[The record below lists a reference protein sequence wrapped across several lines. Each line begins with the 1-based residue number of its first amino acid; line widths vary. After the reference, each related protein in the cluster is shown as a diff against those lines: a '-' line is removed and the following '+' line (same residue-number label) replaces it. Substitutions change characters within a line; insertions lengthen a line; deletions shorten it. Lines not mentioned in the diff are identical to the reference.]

1 MAARVCL
8 VHYHEVGLKG
18 KNRAHFEHILMDNIK
33 AALAAFSV
41 NAVSRISGYILV
53 TFNEHQAD
61 EAARVI
67 RTVPGVARVSLAYHT
82 NRDPQEYCAAAVK
95 ALREFG
101 SFDSFKVHAKRS
113 NTDYEL
119 TSIDINRQVGE
130 VLCEAFPDK
139 KVQMHDPDAMVH
151 VLVVQGSVY
160 VYARSERGV
169 GGLPVGSAGK
179 VVTLLSSGIDSP
191 VATWMLARRGW
202 FACRY
207 ISPVVRRRPIRVSIW
222 CRISSVRLSRVS
234 RSAACT
240 WCRLATASVRFRS
253 PVPATCA

>member
-101 SFDSFKVHAKRS
+101 PFDSFKVHAKRS

-169 GGLPVGSAGK
+169 GGLPVGSCRQGRDAS
-179 VVTLLSSGIDSP
+179 VVGHRFSGGDLDARAS
-191 VATWMLARRGW
+191 RRGLRAGA
-202 FACRY
+202 FLRSSADARY
-207 ISPVVRRRPIRVSIW
+207 ERVFG
-222 CRISSVRLSRVS
+222 
-234 RSAACT
+234 AGYH
-240 WCRLATASVRFRS
+240 
-253 PVPATCA
+253 PCA

>member
-41 NAVSRISGYILV
+41 NTVSRISGYILV
-53 TFNEHQAD
+53 TFNEHQAV

-101 SFDSFKVHAKRS
+101 PFESFKVHAKRS

-119 TSIDINRQVGE
+119 TSLISIVRWERCCARRFPIKRSRCTTPTQWCTCWWSRV
-130 VLCEAFPDK
+130 AFMCTRAPSAAWAVCRWDL
-139 KVQMHDPDAMVH
+139 P
-151 VLVVQGSVY
+151 
-160 VYARSERGV
+160 ARS
-169 GGLPVGSAGK
+169 
-179 VVTLLSSGIDSP
+179 
-191 VATWMLARRGW
+191 
-202 FACRY
+202 
-207 ISPVVRRRPIRVSIW
+207 
-222 CRISSVRLSRVS
+222 
-234 RSAACT
+234 
-240 WCRLATASVRFRS
+240 
-253 PVPATCA
+253 

>member
-139 KVQMHDPDAMVH
+139 RFICTTPMRWCTYWWSRVAFMCTRAPSAAWAVCRW
-151 VLVVQGSVY
+151 VLP
-160 VYARSERGV
+160 ARS
-169 GGLPVGSAGK
+169 
-179 VVTLLSSGIDSP
+179 
-191 VATWMLARRGW
+191 
-202 FACRY
+202 
-207 ISPVVRRRPIRVSIW
+207 
-222 CRISSVRLSRVS
+222 
-234 RSAACT
+234 
-240 WCRLATASVRFRS
+240 
-253 PVPATCA
+253 

>member
-101 SFDSFKVHAKRS
+101 PFDSFKVHAKRS

-139 KVQMHDPDAMVH
+139 KVQMRDPDAMVH
-151 VLVVQGSVY
+151 VLVVRVASTCMRAPSVAWA
-160 VYARSERGV
+160 VCRWVLPARS
-169 GGLPVGSAGK
+169 
-179 VVTLLSSGIDSP
+179 
-191 VATWMLARRGW
+191 
-202 FACRY
+202 
-207 ISPVVRRRPIRVSIW
+207 
-222 CRISSVRLSRVS
+222 
-234 RSAACT
+234 
-240 WCRLATASVRFRS
+240 
-253 PVPATCA
+253 

>member
-82 NRDPQEYCAAAVK
+82 NRDPQEYCAAVK

-169 GGLPVGSAGK
+169 GGLPVGSAGRDAA
-179 VVTLLSSGIDSP
+179 VIGYRFSGGDLDARAS
-191 VATWMLARRGW
+191 RRGVRAGT
-202 FACRY
+202 FLRSSADARY
-207 ISPVVRRRPIRVSIW
+207 ERVFG
-222 CRISSVRLSRVS
+222 
-234 RSAACT
+234 AGHH
-240 WCRLATASVRFRS
+240 
-253 PVPATCA
+253 PCA

>member
-95 ALREFG
+95 ALREELG
-101 SFDSFKVHAKRS
+101 LLKVQEKRIRDNIS
-113 NTDYEL
+113 PEDAEEAYDLSMELVIL
-119 TSIDINRQVGE
+119 TSCFETDAPNSRIVQTTLSNKK
-130 VLCEAFPDK
+130 LFPK
-139 KVQMHDPDAMVH
+139 K
-151 VLVVQGSVY
+151 
-160 VYARSERGV
+160 RG
-169 GGLPVGSAGK
+169 LF
-179 VVTLLSSGIDSP
+179 D
-191 VATWMLARRGW
+191 
-202 FACRY
+202 
-207 ISPVVRRRPIRVSIW
+207 
-222 CRISSVRLSRVS
+222 
-234 RSAACT
+234 
-240 WCRLATASVRFRS
+240 RFRKR
-253 PVPATCA
+253 VR

>member
-67 RTVPGVARVSLAYHT
+67 RTVPGVARVSLTYHT

-95 ALREFG
+95 ARVWFLRF
-101 SFDSFKVHAKRS
+101 V
-113 NTDYEL
+113 
-119 TSIDINRQVGE
+119 
-130 VLCEAFPDK
+130 
-139 KVQMHDPDAMVH
+139 
-151 VLVVQGSVY
+151 
-160 VYARSERGV
+160 
-169 GGLPVGSAGK
+169 
-179 VVTLLSSGIDSP
+179 
-191 VATWMLARRGW
+191 
-202 FACRY
+202 
-207 ISPVVRRRPIRVSIW
+207 
-222 CRISSVRLSRVS
+222 
-234 RSAACT
+234 
-240 WCRLATASVRFRS
+240 
-253 PVPATCA
+253 

>member
-113 NTDYEL
+113 NTDY
-119 TSIDINRQVGE
+119 
-130 VLCEAFPDK
+130 
-139 KVQMHDPDAMVH
+139 
-151 VLVVQGSVY
+151 
-160 VYARSERGV
+160 
-169 GGLPVGSAGK
+169 
-179 VVTLLSSGIDSP
+179 
-191 VATWMLARRGW
+191 
-202 FACRY
+202 
-207 ISPVVRRRPIRVSIW
+207 
-222 CRISSVRLSRVS
+222 
-234 RSAACT
+234 
-240 WCRLATASVRFRS
+240 
-253 PVPATCA
+253 